1 MKVFISYRIP
11 EAGLKKLRGKFELSV
26 NEEER
31 LLSKEELLDGIA
43 DADALLCVGNK
54 IDRDVMDAGKKLKII
69 ANYGVGYN
77 NIDVDCATEKGI
89 MVTNTPDVLTETTA
103 DLTWVLLMAI
113 ARRIAEADR
122 FTRAGKF
129 SKFDPYLLLGSDVYG
144 KTLGVVGLGRIGQA
158 VARRALGF
166 DMKVLYYDVQPAA
179 QEIETRYKAKY
190 VDLDTLLKQSDF
202 VTLHVPLI
210 DSTHHLMDKDR
221 LSLMKRTAFLINASR
236 GAVVD
241 EGALVKVL
249 KEGGIAG
256 AGLDVYE
263 KEPQLSP
270 GLTELDNVVLIPH
283 LGSATLQTREAMAEL
298 AAENV
303 VAGLAGETPPNLVN
317 RDVLKP

>member
-11 EAGLKKLRGKFELSV
+11 EAGLKKLRGKFDLSV

-31 LLSKEELLDGIA
+31 LLSKEELLDRIA
-43 DADALLCVGNK
+43 DADALLCVGNR
-54 IDRDVMDAGKKLKII
+54 IDRDVMNAGKKLKII

-129 SKFDPYLLLGSDVYG
+129 SKFDPYLLLGSDIYG
-144 KTLGVVGLGRIGQA
+144 QTLGIVGLGRIGQA
-158 VARRALGF
+158 VARRASGF

-241 EGALVKVL
+241 EEALVKVL

>member
-1 MKVFISYRIP
+1 
-11 EAGLKKLRGKFELSV
+11 
-26 NEEER
+26 
-31 LLSKEELLDGIA
+31 
-43 DADALLCVGNK
+43 
-54 IDRDVMDAGKKLKII
+54 AGKKLKIV

-210 DSTHHLMDKDR
+210 DATHHLMDKDR

-241 EGALVKVL
+241 EQALVKVL

-303 VAGLAGETPPNLVN
+303 VAGLAGEKPPNLVN

>member
-26 NEEER
+26 NGEER

-144 KTLGVVGLGRIGQA
+144 KTLGIVGLGRIGQA
-158 VARRALGF
+158 VARRASGF

-210 DSTHHLMDKDR
+210 DATHHLMDKDR

-241 EGALVKVL
+241 EQALVKVL